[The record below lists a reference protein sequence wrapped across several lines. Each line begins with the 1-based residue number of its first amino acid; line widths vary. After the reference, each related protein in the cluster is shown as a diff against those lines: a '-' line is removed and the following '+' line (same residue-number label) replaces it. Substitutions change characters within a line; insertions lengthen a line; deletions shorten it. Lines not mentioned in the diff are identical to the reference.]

1 MRGREPRN
9 AVEDLAL
16 VGEGEPGTFNAPKAN
31 LLSRDKSDTPVFLYC
46 FLVST
51 ASVYHSFLP
60 GCLEVAQ
67 CAVERVKEHLCV
79 GRCED
84 ERWPQPDRRL
94 ATAARPDAARL

>member
-1 MRGREPRN
+1 MPLPERLR
-9 AVEDLAL
+9 
-16 VGEGEPGTFNAPKAN
+16 FNAPKAN
-31 LLSRDKSDTPVFLYC
+31 LLSRDKSDTPAFLYC

-51 ASVYHSFLP
+51 ASIYHSFLP